1 MDQAGRGDSGV
12 DPLSS
17 TTWRL
22 DSLERIAGHPVSV
35 RGKPSV
41 DPDGI
46 RFDGIGDQILIGGHP
61 LPGATAFT
69 VEALILP
76 EAGVNQ
82 ANDPRFFHL
91 MDPADTSERRLM
103 MEIRVNTEGRWSFDA
118 MLRTD
123 AGEKALL
130 DPALQHPTRQWAAAA
145 VVYDGA
151 VLKAFVNGS
160 LELQAPLSFHRE
172 IFGPGAVVSVGSRM
186 NQVHFFAGTIRMLR
200 FTPAALAPHE
210 LLRAG

>member
-1 MDQAGRGDSGV
+1 MNPTINWILNG
-12 DPLSS
+12 
-17 TTWRL
+17 L
-22 DSLERIAGHPVSV
+22 DRIAGHPVSV
-35 RGKPSV
+35 RGNPSV
-41 DPDGI
+41 DADGI
-46 RFDGIGDQILIGGHP
+46 RFDGRGDQLIIGGHP

-69 VEALILP
+69 VEALFRP

-91 MDPADTSERRLM
+91 MDPDDASERRLM
-103 MEIRVNTEGRWSFDA
+103 MEIRVNAEGRWSFDA

-130 DPALQHPTRQWAAAA
+130 DLSLQHPTGEWAATA

-151 VLKAFVNGS
+151 TLKAFVNGTE
-160 LELQAPLSFHRE
+160 ELRAPLSFHRE
-172 IFGPGAVVSVGSRM
+172 IFGPGAVVSLGARM
-186 NQVHFFAGTIRMLR
+186 NQVHHFAGMIRMLR

-210 LLRAG
+210 LLRAA